1 MELWDYSWKAFSK
14 LWLNKEKR
22 RKRREKKGK
31 EIAVIEESLELYN
44 NQNNKR
50 KIIEASLKTIAKEY
64 HSVEEKD
71 SDNKIINSIFTRISY
86 FWWKIYNNT
95 SDHRY
100 FSNVISCISDP

>member
-31 EIAVIEESLELYN
+31 EIAVIEESLEL

-71 SDNKIINSIFTRISY
+71 SDNKIINSILTSISY